1 MSTTVSQGF
10 IILHMRA
17 LLSVEGSLLGTGVY
31 QNVSSNFN
39 LHENILNLMQYM
51 IGCVAASCRIHNVTS
66 FCTVPVSYREKYY
79 FLL

>member
-1 MSTTVSQGF
+1 MESVQIGFMSTTVSQGF

-39 LHENILNLMQYM
+39 LHENILNLM
-51 IGCVAASCRIHNVTS
+51 
-66 FCTVPVSYREKYY
+66 
-79 FLL
+79 